1 MTEAGQRKASP
12 AVTDPDVADGFEA
25 RIRALFKEAHRRRRR
40 RRMAF
45 ALISPVL
52 AIAVVLGLT
61 TGWPRDRVPSAR
73 HGSTRQAGTGAPG
86 FTLPA
91 ATVAWVDY
99 GGQLHVGNVATLTQ
113 RVVATV
119 PALAGI
125 SSLVQVGGQL
135 YAGGSSVITQVDIA
149 TRAVRRVVPGTAIFA
164 SADRRELYVVQ
175 ADTSLLEL
183 PAGGSGEAR
192 RLTVPSGWY
201 ADPPDQAV
209 AGGVVVVSR
218 PGGPGARPQNLAVW
232 NPGRGGV
239 RIIGRGRGAEVMAA
253 YTPPGAR
260 YSLLA
265 WQPAG
270 CLSGDCP
277 IEITNTATMATV
289 TVRSP
294 LRHGFTTFRAAFSP
308 DGSRLAVFART
319 GSLDPLRD
327 NGSELGLA
335 DTRTGAVRLV
345 GGASLDTPE
354 DAGWVLWLPGGTR
367 LLAGALNYSYAV
379 DAATYA
385 ARPFFFFPGN
395 PDHDIMDTPDVNFSV
410 TLVAGSG

>member
-1 MTEAGQRKASP
+1 MAEARQRKASL
-12 AVTDPDVADGFEA
+12 AVTDPDAGDSLKA
-25 RIRALFKEAHRRRRR
+25 RIQALFAEAHRRRRR
-40 RRMAF
+40 RRLAF
-45 ALISPVL
+45 ALISTVSV
-52 AIAVVLGLT
+52 IAVVLGLT
-61 TGWPRDRVPSAR
+61 TGGPRDRGPLAR
-73 HGSTRQAGTGAPG
+73 HGNTRPAGTGAPR

-99 GGQLHVGNVATLTQ
+99 DGQVHVGDVATLTQ

-119 PALAGI
+119 PALAGT
-125 SSLVQVGGQL
+125 SWLLQVGGQL
-135 YAGGSSVITQVDIA
+135 YAGGSSVIRQVDIA
-149 TRAVRRVVPGTAIFA
+149 TGAVRRVVRGTAVFA
-164 SADRRELYVVQ
+164 SADRRELYVVRD
-175 ADTSLLEL
+175 DTSLLEL
-183 PAGGSGEAR
+183 PADGNGPAR

-201 ADPPDQAV
+201 VDPPDQAV
-209 AGGVVVVSR
+209 AGGVVVISR
-218 PGGPGARPQNLAVW
+218 SGGPSAPPRNLAVW

-239 RIIGRGRGAEVMAA
+239 RIIGPGGGEVMAA

-260 YSLLA
+260 HSLLA
-265 WQPAG
+265 WQPAA

-294 LRHGFTTFRAAFSP
+294 LHHGFTTFRAAFSP

-319 GSLDPLRD
+319 GGLDSLRVS
-327 NGSELGLA
+327 GSELGLA

-354 DAGWVLWLPGGTR
+354 DAGWMLWLPGGTR

-379 DAATYA
+379 DAVTYA
-385 ARPFFFFPGN
+385 ARPFFFFRGN

>member
-1 MTEAGQRKASP
+1 MIEAGQRETGL
-12 AVTDPDVADGFEA
+12 AVTDPPAGDGFAA
-25 RIRALFKEAHRRRRR
+25 RIQALFKEAHRRRQRR
-40 RRMAF
+40 RLAY
-45 ALISPVL
+45 ALISAAL

-61 TGWPRDRVPSAR
+61 TGWPGSRSPLAR
-73 HGSTRQAGTGAPG
+73 HGNTRPTGTGAPR

-99 GGQLHVGNVATLTQ
+99 DGQVHVGDVATLTQ
-113 RVVATV
+113 RVVATA

-125 SSLVQVGGQL
+125 GSLVQAGGQV
-135 YAGGSSVITQVDIA
+135 YAGGSSVIRQVDMA
-149 TRAVRRVVPGTAIFA
+149 TGAVRRVAPGTAVFV
-164 SADRRELYVVQ
+164 SADGRHLYVVQ
-175 ADTSLLEL
+175 SDTSLLEL
-183 PAGGSGEAR
+183 PAASGTTR
-192 RLTVPSGWY
+192 RLTVPSGWSV
-201 ADPPDQAV
+201 DPPDQAV

-218 PGGPGARPQNLAVW
+218 PGGPNARSWTLAVW
-232 NPGRGGV
+232 HPGRGGV
-239 RIIGRGRGAEVMAA
+239 RIIARGPGAEVMAA
-253 YTPPGAR
+253 YTPPGAQ

-270 CLSGDCP
+270 CPSGDCP
-277 IEITNTATMATV
+277 IEITNTATLATV
-289 TVRSP
+289 SLRSP
-294 LRHGFTTFRAAFSP
+294 LHHGFTTLRAAFSP

-319 GSLDPLRD
+319 ASLDSLRH

-335 DTRTGAVRLV
+335 DTGTGAVRLV
-345 GGASLDTPE
+345 PGATLDTPE
-354 DAGWVLWLPGGTR
+354 DAGWMLWLPGGTR

-385 ARPFFFFPGN
+385 ARPFFFFPGD

>member
-1 MTEAGQRKASP
+1 MAEARQRKASL
-12 AVTDPDVADGFEA
+12 AVTDPDAGDGL
-25 RIRALFKEAHRRRRR
+25 RALIQALFAEAHRRRRR
-40 RRMAF
+40 RRRRLAYV
-45 ALISPVL
+45 LIAV
-52 AIAVVLGLT
+52 IAVVLGLT
-61 TGWPRDRVPSAR
+61 IGWPRDLVPSAR
-73 HGSTRQAGTGAPG
+73 PGNAASAGTGVPR

-99 GGQLHVGNVATLTQ
+99 AGRLHLGDVATLTQ
-113 RVVATV
+113 RVVAAV
-119 PALAGI
+119 PAWAGA
-125 SSLVQVGGQL
+125 SWLLQMGGQL
-135 YAGGSSVITQVDIA
+135 YAGGSSTIRQVDIA
-149 TRAVRRVVPGTAIFA
+149 TGAVRRVVPGTAVFA

-175 ADTSLLEL
+175 SDTSLLEL
-183 PAGGSGEAR
+183 PVGGNGAAR
-192 RLTVPSGWY
+192 RLTVPSGWHV
-201 ADPPDQAV
+201 DPPDQAV

-218 PGGPGARPQNLAVW
+218 PGGPVARSWNLAVW
-232 NPGRGGV
+232 NPGLGGV
-239 RIIGRGRGAEVMAA
+239 RIIGRGGAVVMGA
-253 YTPPGAR
+253 YTPPGGG

-277 IEITNTATMATV
+277 IEITDTATMATV

-319 GSLDPLRD
+319 VGLDPLQA
-327 NGSELGLA
+327 NGSELALA

-345 GGASLDTPE
+345 AGAGLDTPE
-354 DAGWVLWLPGGTR
+354 DAGWVIWLPGGTR

-379 DAATYA
+379 DAVTYA

-410 TLVAGSG
+410 TLLPGSG

>member
-1 MTEAGQRKASP
+1 MAEAGQRQTSL
-12 AVTDPDVADGFEA
+12 AVTDPDAADGFEA
-25 RIRALFKEAHRRRRR
+25 RIQALFKQAHRRRQRR
-40 RRMAF
+40 RLAY
-45 ALISPVL
+45 ALISAVSV
-52 AIAVVLGLT
+52 IAVVLGLT
-61 TGWPRDRVPSAR
+61 AGWPSNRSPLAR
-73 HGSTRQAGTGAPG
+73 HGNARPARTGAPR

-91 ATVAWVDY
+91 AMVAWVDY
-99 GGQLHVGNVATLTQ
+99 NGQVHLGDVATLTQ

-125 SSLVQVGGQL
+125 SSLAQVGGRL
-135 YAGGSSVITQVDIA
+135 YAGGSSVIRQVDLA
-149 TRAVRRVVPGTAIFA
+149 TGAVRRVAPGTSVFT
-164 SADRRELYVVQ
+164 SADGRHLYVVQ
-175 ADTSLLEL
+175 SDTSLLEV
-183 PAGGSGEAR
+183 PAVGNGAAR

-201 ADPPDQAV
+201 VDPPDQAV

-218 PGGPGARPQNLAVW
+218 PGGPAARSWKLAVW

-239 RIIGRGRGAEVMAA
+239 RIVGRGAGAEVMGA

-270 CLSGDCP
+270 CPSGDCP

-294 LRHGFTTFRAAFSP
+294 LHHGFTTLRAAFSP

-319 GSLDPLRD
+319 ASLDSLRA

-410 TLVAGSG
+410 TLTGSG